1 MYLEIVDTRFLY
13 GGTMNFERINTHGNS
28 AVKNEKEVTLKE
40 LVDEVGG
47 GASGPGSLRT
57 I

>member
-28 AVKNEKEVTLKE
+28 AVKNEIEVTLKE